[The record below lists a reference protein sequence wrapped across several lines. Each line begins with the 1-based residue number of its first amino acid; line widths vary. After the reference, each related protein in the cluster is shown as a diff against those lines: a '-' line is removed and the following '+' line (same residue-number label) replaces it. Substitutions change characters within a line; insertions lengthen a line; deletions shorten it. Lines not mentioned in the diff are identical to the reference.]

1 MHFPRQR
8 CWKPTALYFGKESGA
23 LVGQCICMSQ
33 TAHLFKFNPYFHAIL
48 CSKCFC
54 SCRYIR
60 TLYKCVHSRVYTM
73 HGGRLSQV
81 QHCII
86 SWCLLSGAG
95 GTEWGIVM
103 TGIHGPMPIHQW
115 PDQLSVEPPLGTL
128 HSNFC
133 LFRKLDTCTWLI
145 LWKLY
150 LLMCPHHLL
159 QCCIYVGTR
168 WNLANLISCLFAFL
182 AGCVCRSY
190 SSHLIHSFEWEY
202 TVPYSTVVLGVP
214 LCCVVLCCRFEPL
227 PAELPW

>member
-1 MHFPRQR
+1 
-8 CWKPTALYFGKESGA
+8 
-23 LVGQCICMSQ
+23 MSP

-81 QHCII
+81 QHCTI

-103 TGIHGPMPIHQW
+103 TGVHGPMPIHQW

-128 HSNFC
+128 HSNFS
-133 LFRKLDTCTWLI
+133 LFRKNRPPVTDTLETLSPDVSPSSVAM
-145 LWKLY
+145 LY
-150 LLMCPHHLL
+150 IHRYQVELSQFNLLPICFFSRF
-159 QCCIYVGTR
+159 YVY
-168 WNLANLISCLFAFL
+168 
-182 AGCVCRSY
+182 AGA
-190 SSHLIHSFEWEY
+190 
-202 TVPYSTVVLGVP
+202 TV
-214 LCCVVLCCRFEPL
+214 RI
-227 PAELPW
+227 